1 MKRLIENN
9 LKKEFVMLLTL
20 IILIIEFVYMLYL
33 KNDVSK
39 TIDENED
46 NRVLAANSL
55 NNEINRPDYN
65 LFEFISKE
73 QFFRWQV

>member
-9 LKKEFVMLLTL
+9 LKKEFVMLLIL

-46 NRVLAANSL
+46 NRVLAANSQIMKLIGRIIICL
-55 NNEINRPDYN
+55 N
-65 LFEFISKE
+65 L
-73 QFFRWQV
+73 

>member
-9 LKKEFVMLLTL
+9 LKKEFVMLLIL
-20 IILIIEFVYMLYL
+20 IILIIDLYICYTI

-46 NRVLAANSL
+46 KRVLAANSL
-55 NNEINRPDYN
+55 N
-65 LFEFISKE
+65 K
-73 QFFRWQV
+73 

>member
-1 MKRLIENN
+1 MIEYGKEMKRLIENN

-39 TIDENED
+39 TVDENED
-46 NRVLAANSL
+46 NRVLGC
-55 NNEINRPDYN
+55 
-65 LFEFISKE
+65 
-73 QFFRWQV
+73 QFPK

>member
-33 KNDVSK
+33 KMM
-39 TIDENED
+39 
-46 NRVLAANSL
+46 
-55 NNEINRPDYN
+55 
-65 LFEFISKE
+65 
-73 QFFRWQV
+73 

>member
-65 LFEFISKE
+65 LFEFISK
-73 QFFRWQV
+73 

>member
-65 LFEFISKE
+65 LFEL
-73 QFFRWQV
+73 

>member
-39 TIDENED
+39 TVDENED

-55 NNEINRPDYN
+55 NMKLIGRIIICLN
-65 LFEFISKE
+65 L
-73 QFFRWQV
+73 

>member
-65 LFEFISKE
+65 LFSHM
-73 QFFRWQV
+73 